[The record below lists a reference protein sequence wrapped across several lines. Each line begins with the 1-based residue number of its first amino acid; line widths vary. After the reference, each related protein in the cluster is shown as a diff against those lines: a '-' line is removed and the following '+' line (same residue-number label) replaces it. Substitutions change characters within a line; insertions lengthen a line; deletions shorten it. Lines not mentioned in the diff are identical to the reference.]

1 MQEELNRIID
11 EINSHSNWSKNV
23 KIRYAYIE
31 LGKLVSKDA
40 MFFYTIQ
47 NNLLSKDKEDIR
59 YPKEEIERIINSQD
73 LFDYKVVCKNAA
85 DMLIYILKNCGIEAE
100 RRKTL
105 VFARYKDLIIPHYFV
120 IATGD
125 EDKKYFMTLNPDLP
139 NIKIGKKTSK
149 FAYEIKYHIDND
161 YMDGNKTYTEK
172 KLQHENWTKHLQEL
186 AKAVN
191 E

>member
-85 DMLIYILKNCGIEAE
+85 DMLIYILIM
-100 RRKTL
+100 
-105 VFARYKDLIIPHYFV
+105 IIMVY
-120 IATGD
+120 I
-125 EDKKYFMTLNPDLP
+125 L
-139 NIKIGKKTSK
+139 
-149 FAYEIKYHIDND
+149 
-161 YMDGNKTYTEK
+161 
-172 KLQHENWTKHLQEL
+172 
-186 AKAVN
+186 
-191 E
+191 